1 MLMRMAN
8 DGEYGGETVR
18 YFISHAGSDTDWA
31 KWVAGQLVRAGLDVE
46 LDAWDWATGE
56 NLTTLVSRALDNA
69 GHMIALFSPAYFVPE
84 RWTTVE
90 WTAMSDALRGSGR
103 RLIPLVVHEVPREQ
117 IPSVLR
123 PLLRRTLYGKSE
135 ADAQTELMAAIT
147 GPTRPT
153 EPPPF
158 PGPRGD
164 GAGADGSGSDG
175 TAPADRAG
183 PADSAD
189 PAPAPGVRPVP
200 APRLPAAPVIRRTVT
215 AGHTRALTDAIMAVP
230 RIARTDLWNLWL
242 DLAEDYFERPL
253 PREQIAAPRIML
265 LRLIHDLSTLA
276 EPEPARAL
284 DALVRALGDVQPTGP
299 EIERVRELLAELTA
313 PSDTTDPA
321 RDRT

>member
-1 MLMRMAN
+1 MGK
-8 DGEYGGETVR
+8 DGDDKVR
-18 YFISHAGSDTDWA
+18 YFISHAGSDTEWA
-31 KWVAGQLVRAGLDVE
+31 EWVAGQLVRDGLEVE
-46 LDAWDWATGE
+46 LDAWDWATGQ

-69 GHMIALFSPAYFVPE
+69 GHMIALFSPAYFTPE

-103 RLIPLVVHEVPREQ
+103 RLIPLVVRELVREE

-123 PLLRRTLYGKSE
+123 PLLRKTLYGKTEQE
-135 ADAQTELMAAIT
+135 ARVELLAAIH

-153 EPPPF
+153 DPPVF
-158 PGPRGD
+158 PAPR
-164 GAGADGSGSDG
+164 A
-175 TAPADRAG
+175 
-183 PADSAD
+183 AD
-189 PAPAPGVRPVP
+189 PAPPATSTPATTASATPVASAPSADEEPAPGLPV
-200 APRLPAAPVIRRTVT
+200 APVLRRTI
-215 AGHTRALTDAIMAVP
+215 GPDHTRALTDAIMAVP

-242 DLAEDYFERPL
+242 DLAEGYYEQPL

-299 EIERVRELLAELTA
+299 EIEHVRALLAELTR
-313 PSDTTDPA
+313 PTDPA
-321 RDRT
+321 DRASS

>member
-1 MLMRMAN
+1 MLVPMAN
-8 DGEYGGETVR
+8 DGEHGGDTVR
-18 YFISHAGSDTDWA
+18 YFISHAGSDTAWA
-31 KWVAGQLVRAGLDVE
+31 EWIAGQLLQDGLEVE

-103 RLIPLVVHEVPREQ
+103 RLIPLVVHELDREA

-135 ADAQTELMAAIT
+135 EDAREELMAAVH
-147 GPTRPT
+147 GPSRPT
-153 EPPPF
+153 APPAF
-158 PGPRGD
+158 PAPRTG
-164 GAGADGSGSDG
+164 GAGGTGGTVAAPSG
-175 TAPADRAG
+175 P
-183 PADSAD
+183 
-189 PAPAPGVRPVP
+189 PAPP
-200 APRLPAAPVIRRTVT
+200 APRLPTAPVLRRTIT
-215 AGHTRALTDAIMAVP
+215 AGQIRALTDAILAVP

-242 DLAEDYFERPL
+242 DLAESYYEHPL

-276 EPEPARAL
+276 EPAPARAL
-284 DALVRALGDVQPTGP
+284 DALVRALEDVQPTGP
-299 EIERVRELLAELTA
+299 EIEHVRALLAELTRPA
-313 PSDTTDPA
+313 DSAEQPS
-321 RDRT
+321 

>member
-1 MLMRMAN
+1 MAN
-8 DGEYGGETVR
+8 DGEHGGNAVR
-18 YFISHAGSDTDWA
+18 YFISHAGSDTAWA
-31 KWVAGQLVRAGLDVE
+31 EWVAGQLLLAGLEVE

-56 NLTTLVSRALDNA
+56 NLTTKVSRALDGA

-103 RLIPLVVHEVPREQ
+103 RLIPLVVHELDREE

-123 PLLRRTLYGKSE
+123 PLLRKTLYGKSE
-135 ADAQTELMAAIT
+135 EDAHAELMAAIH
-147 GPTRPT
+147 GPSRPAD
-153 EPPPF
+153 PPAF
-158 PGPRGD
+158 PGPRTD
-164 GAGADGSGSDG
+164 GAAGSPPP
-175 TAPADRAG
+175 APVS
-183 PADSAD
+183 P
-189 PAPAPGVRPVP
+189 PAPA
-200 APRLPAAPVIRRTVT
+200 LPAAPVLRRTIT
-215 AGHTRALTDAIMAVP
+215 AGQTRELTDAILAVP

-299 EIERVRELLAELTA
+299 EIEHVRALLAALTS
-313 PSDTTDPA
+313 PTDA
-321 RDRT
+321 VDHTS